1 MKAMKALVWIVFLGC
16 CETRHYLIDTNTA
29 EEEAGSEYQDYQD
42 YSNSSDYQDH
52 SNSSDYQD
60 YQDYFNSSDYQDYGD
75 YKTKRCTRRIGTKN
89 IVKFLTQPK
98 LNPLVGLDA
107 NNHPSHP
114 QEL

>member
-16 CETRHYLIDTNTA
+16 CETRHYLIETNTA

-42 YSNSSDYQDH
+42 YS
-52 SNSSDYQD
+52 
-60 YQDYFNSSDYQDYGD
+60 NSSDYQDYGD

-107 NNHPSHP
+107 NIITNPTHRNSRVITRK
-114 QEL
+114 LKLA

>member
-16 CETRHYLIDTNTA
+16 CETRHYLIETNTA

-42 YSNSSDYQDH
+42 YS
-52 SNSSDYQD
+52 
-60 YQDYFNSSDYQDYGD
+60 NSSDYQDYGD